1 MKVGE
6 NMHVLGE
13 HVLIDLYSCIDEKIE
28 SPSILQEAIINALSI
43 TNQNVK
49 ELDCQI
55 LEDEIFLVA
64 VSHHCHVI
72 IHAYPNIGYVAADIY
87 TFEKSVET
95 KVIMKELQRFV
106 GAEKVKATSIRRGDF
121 GNERDMKPRKRT
133 SLTAMGRVTRTR
145 TRLTKTGK
153 NITSKGVKAIK
164 KVMGNNK

>member
-43 TNQNVK
+43 TNQNVE

-95 KVIMKELQRFV
+95 KVIMKELQRSL
-106 GAEKVKATSIRRGDF
+106 GAEKVKATRIRRGDF

>member
-28 SPSILQEAIINALSI
+28 SPAALQDAIVNALAI
-43 TNQNVK
+43 TNQCVE

-72 IHAYPNIGYVAADIY
+72 LHAYPQLGYVAADVY
-87 TFEKSVET
+87 TFEKSVEP
-95 KVIMKELQRFV
+95 KVIMKELQRSV
-106 GAEKVKATSIRRGDF
+106 GSEKVKATSIRRGDF
-121 GNERDMKPRKRT
+121 GNERDMKPRKQS

-164 KVMGNNK
+164 KVIGNTK

>member
-13 HVLIDLYSCIDEKIE
+13 HVLIDLYSCIDETIE
-28 SPSILQEAIINALSI
+28 SPSILQEAIIHALSI
-43 TNQNVK
+43 TNQNVE

-95 KVIMKELQRFV
+95 KVIMKELQRSV

-133 SLTAMGRVTRTR
+133 TLTAMGRVTRTR

>member
-43 TNQNVK
+43 TNQNVE

-95 KVIMKELQRFV
+95 KVIMKELQRSV

-133 SLTAMGRVTRTR
+133 TLTAMGRVTRTR

-153 NITSKGVKAIK
+153 NITSKGVNAIK
-164 KVMGNNK
+164 KVIGNDK

>member
-6 NMHVLGE
+6 NMHILGE

-28 SPSILQEAIINALSI
+28 SPAVLQDAIVNALAI
-43 TNQNVK
+43 TNQCV
-49 ELDCQI
+49 EEIDCQI

-72 IHAYPNIGYVAADIY
+72 LHAYPQLGYVAADVY
-87 TFEKSVET
+87 TFEKSVEP
-95 KVIMKELQRFV
+95 KIIMKELQRSV
-106 GAEKVKATSIRRGDF
+106 GSEKVKATSIRRGDF
-121 GNERDMKPRKRT
+121 GNERDMKPRKQS

-153 NITSKGVKAIK
+153 NITSKSVKAIK

>member
-1 MKVGE
+1 
-6 NMHVLGE
+6 MHVLGE

-43 TNQNVK
+43 TNQNVE

-153 NITSKGVKAIK
+153 NITSKGVNAIK